1 MSEFNSSNPETN
13 TAAETIKV
21 AASQG
26 HSPTGGEPPP
36 VIATGY
42 EGTVADQLRASVQ
55 RIRGG
60 EMGMLP
66 ALAGLLVLSIL
77 FGFLNP
83 FFFTK
88 GNVANLMTQTA
99 ALMMLSIAL
108 TFVIILTE
116 IDLSAGITGGVGMA
130 VFIILVNDQT
140 WNWILAFIVALL
152 VGAVIGMSLGWF
164 VAKVG
169 IPSFVVSLGLFLAF
183 QGLMLVLLGD
193 AGTYQIQTP
202 EVAAIMNK
210 SMPPWAGWLMLVV
223 IVLVSLGTGL
233 YDRMRRQAEQMPVRP
248 MSLLLVRV
256 AAWIV
261 VGGFM
266 VFLLNQNRAR
276 GPVPIEGVPIVV
288 PIALTILWVGTSMLD
303 RSRFGLHIYAVGG
316 NPEAAR
322 RAGISVPRVR
332 IMAFIIC
339 SMLAVVS
346 GLFTVSQT
354 GVVQSSTGRDIVL
367 FGVGAAVVGGVSLFG
382 GRGRLVQATVGALLI
397 SMITN
402 GLGLLGYSAGFTF
415 LVTGGVLIIAAT
427 IDALSRRRSGS
438 SALAR

>member
-1 MSEFNSSNPETN
+1 
-13 TAAETIKV
+13 
-21 AASQG
+21 
-26 HSPTGGEPPP
+26 
-36 VIATGY
+36 
-42 EGTVADQLRASVQ
+42 
-55 RIRGG
+55 
-60 EMGMLP
+60 
-66 ALAGLLVLSIL
+66 
-77 FGFLNP
+77 
-83 FFFTK
+83 
-88 GNVANLMTQTA
+88 
-99 ALMMLSIAL
+99 
-108 TFVIILTE
+108 
-116 IDLSAGITGGVGMA
+116 
-130 VFIILVNDQT
+130 
-140 WNWILAFIVALL
+140 
-152 VGAVIGMSLGWF
+152 
-164 VAKVG
+164 
-169 IPSFVVSLGLFLAF
+169 
-183 QGLMLVLLGD
+183 
-193 AGTYQIQTP
+193 
-202 EVAAIMNK
+202 
-210 SMPPWAGWLMLVV
+210 
-223 IVLVSLGTGL
+223 
-233 YDRMRRQAEQMPVRP
+233 MPVRP
-248 MSLLLVRV
+248 MSLLLIRV
-256 AAWIV
+256 AAWVV

-303 RSRFGLHIYAVGG
+303 RTRFGLHIYAVGG

-332 IMAFIIC
+332 IAAFIIC

-438 SALAR
+438 SSLAR